1 MHAVNILFLSEK
13 SITFAKIFWRRY
25 CVYFRQKLRQNNMKS
40 IEYRILEKMK
50 KCGRGKEYFASDF
63 ATYGESKSILKALAN
78 LEKKQTLIKL
88 ATGIYYYPKIDK
100 KYGLGILY
108 PTLDEI
114 ANAIAKR
121 DKARIVPTG
130 LHALNR
136 LGLSTQVPMNFIY
149 LTDGTAR
156 RVKTSKS
163 KGILFKHTAPKN
175 LAFQNKLAMLITFAL
190 KEITQEKITQEH
202 LDKIKSLLQQV
213 PKEQIMNDVKL
224 MPAWIK
230 SLIMK
235 MYE

>member
-1 MHAVNILFLSEK
+1 ME
-13 SITFAKIFWRRY
+13 
-25 CVYFRQKLRQNNMKS
+25 S
-40 IEYRILEKMK
+40 IEYKIFEKIK

-63 ATYGESKSILKALAN
+63 ATYGESKSVSKALAN
-78 LEKKQTLIKL
+78 LVKKQTRVKL
-88 ATGIYYYPKIDK
+88 ATGIYYYPKMDK

-108 PTLDEI
+108 PTMDEI

-136 LGLSTQVPMNFIY
+136 LGLSTQVPMNFVY
-149 LTDGTAR
+149 LTDGTPR
-156 RVKTSKS
+156 RIKTGKG

-190 KEITQEKITQEH
+190 KEITRERVTREH
-202 LDKIKSLLQQV
+202 LDKIKSLLQQA
-213 PKEQIMNDVKL
+213 PKEQIMNDAKL

-235 MYE
+235 MYG